1 MSCGLTNKTCNINTD
16 GIREYFT
23 DTIDL
28 MFLSSSGQPI
38 EDSHSGIIKEL
49 ERLCNT
55 SNLPIERYLR
65 PISETSILFEAKE
78 CYLEKI
84 EFFAYD
90 TTILNGEGQN
100 EETTLA
106 LYQSKTTDD
115 AFAQSSYR
123 YSLMPINF
131 QPNFFRPKMFING
144 VNLLRGMAAN
154 NKADSAIGIP
164 LPYCYERY
172 LNIGKVNSIE
182 IYAAYAQKINN
193 GYLNYPILA
202 IATFW
207 CR

>member
-1 MSCGLTNKTCNINTD
+1 
-16 GIREYFT
+16 
-23 DTIDL
+23 
-28 MFLSSSGQPI
+28 
-38 EDSHSGIIKEL
+38 
-49 ERLCNT
+49 
-55 SNLPIERYLR
+55 
-65 PISETSILFEAKE
+65 
-78 CYLEKI
+78 
-84 EFFAYD
+84 
-90 TTILNGEGQN
+90 
-100 EETTLA
+100 
-106 LYQSKTTDD
+106 
-115 AFAQSSYR
+115 
-123 YSLMPINF
+123 
-131 QPNFFRPKMFING
+131 MFING